1 VLLGRDNDKVRSS
14 GHQHLSVFGMGKAL
28 SEGEWRSL
36 FRQLVAR
43 GLADVDLEGYGG
55 LRLSETCRPLLRGE
69 VSLELRRDLK
79 PQLAAKGSSSGGS
92 SASQLVRADEREQWE
107 ALRALRRKLAEE
119 HAVPPYVIFPDST
132 LLEMLRSQPGSL
144 AEMAEVSG
152 VGARKLERYGAA
164 FLEVLSGAAET
175 APVVVDIRHELVS
188 LARAGM
194 TPQQIASQLKCTE
207 KNVYSLLAE
216 AIGRQQLSLEQA
228 LDLPTELLGEIQD
241 AFLDADGE
249 LPAVTAIA
257 EQFAGRVPEGV
268 LYCVRAALQAEFEV

>member
-1 VLLGRDNDKVRSS
+1 
-14 GHQHLSVFGMGKAL
+14 
-28 SEGEWRSL
+28 
-36 FRQLVAR
+36 
-43 GLADVDLEGYGG
+43 
-55 LRLSETCRPLLRGE
+55 
-69 VSLELRRDLK
+69 
-79 PQLAAKGSSSGGS
+79 
-92 SASQLVRADEREQWE
+92 
-107 ALRALRRKLAEE
+107 
-119 HAVPPYVIFPDST
+119 
-132 LLEMLRSQPGSL
+132 
-144 AEMAEVSG
+144 MAEVSG

-257 EQFAGRVPEGV
+257 EQFAGRVSEGV